1 MLLVIDI
8 GNSNVTVGVF
18 RGQDLVVL
26 WRLRTE
32 VHRTADEYAVL
43 LKSLLAGHGLPVSE
57 IKDAVV
63 ASVVPT
69 LVSTFQDAIS
79 RHLNIEPLVVGV
91 GIKTG
96 VRICTDNPRE
106 VGADRICNTLA
117 AYHLYGGPAIVIDFG
132 TATTFD
138 VVSEEGDYLGGAIA
152 PGIELA
158 LEALFSHAAKL
169 PMVELTRPKHAIGK
183 NTVTSMQSGLVFGY
197 VGLVEGIVRRIKKEL
212 GGRARVIATGGLAE
226 LIVKES
232 PIVEVANPQ
241 LTLVGLRLIHEL
253 NRGRQG
259 VEAGGP
265 ESR

>member
-8 GNSNVTVGVF
+8 GNSNVTVGMF
-18 RGQDLVVL
+18 RGQDLAAS

-43 LKSLLAGHGLPVSE
+43 LKSLLAGDNLSTSD
-57 IKDAVV
+57 IRDAVV
-63 ASVVPT
+63 ASVVPP
-69 LVSTFQDAIS
+69 LISTFQDAIG
-79 RHLNIEPLVVGV
+79 RHLGIQPLVVEV

-106 VGADRICNTLA
+106 VGADRIVNTLA
-117 AYHLYGGPAIVIDFG
+117 AYRLYGGPAIVIDFG

-152 PGIELA
+152 PGLELA
-158 LEALFSHAAKL
+158 VEALFQHAAKL

-183 NTVTSMQSGLVFGY
+183 NTVTSMQSGLIFGY
-197 VGLVEGIVRRIKKEL
+197 VGLVEGILRRIKREL
-212 GGRARVIATGGLAE
+212 GGKARVIATGGLADI
-226 LIVKES
+226 IVRETS
-232 PIVEVANPQ
+232 LVEFTDPQ

-259 VEAGGP
+259 
-265 ESR
+265 